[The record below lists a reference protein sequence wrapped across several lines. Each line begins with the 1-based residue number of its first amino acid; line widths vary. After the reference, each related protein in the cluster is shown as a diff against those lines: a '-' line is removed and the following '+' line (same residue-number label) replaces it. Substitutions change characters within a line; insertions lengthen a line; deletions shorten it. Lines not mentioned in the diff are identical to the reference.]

1 MTTDNMETEHA
12 KIRPTLIS
20 EMIKELRGPRFG
32 AEEIL
37 SDNPLD
43 EYITGVVVPFKKEK
57 DNEDPENFA
66 DDDFSDKA
74 SVSQYTSDVSGGFE
88 DDSDDSENQFV
99 IPNTLDPTA
108 RISSFGL
115 SFFIRKSCSRI
126 KLCVSWSR
134 YKQNMEGSDK
144 KWVRIPNYKILS
156 INPQECKDPVI
167 VSASPDEYI
176 RLWIK
181 KYDVENQ
188 NQTQIVMS
196 LVNEL
201 EFYGKSNEEK
211 AVVALFQ
218 PSIRV
223 VLDEDDL
230 QPKYLKPH
238 TDMEYISMDDAP
250 LARGYMCG
258 AVWKKIDYNHQVPAD
273 ILWPEYSCVAKE
285 SQKEADEFLH
295 CQLRTEF
302 LPLSAIPMPKL
313 EWEED
318 VSNPEMSLYRLSEAW
333 DTETLEKYL
342 RPWTSLYSEWIEK
355 NNTATESD
363 PDLEHIRKRIIGKER
378 QVLDRL
384 NKGIKCLLSNEDARL
399 AFCFANRVILQQR
412 IWKDKKICEKPEIFK
427 WRPFQMAF
435 FLNSVE
441 SLYNPKSN
449 DREVLDLL
457 WIPTGGGK
465 TEAYLFMMAFVMALR
480 RIRKTDDAHAS
491 SGAGVSI
498 ITRYTLRL
506 LTVQQFRRTLQMV
519 IAAEYLRVS
528 VTNGKHGWR
537 PASCPDETDWLYGKI
552 RYSIGML
559 VGGGVT
565 PNTLRRDKDGA
576 IPILEDGVDKVQS
589 EPAQLVKCPVCG
601 EWLSIPKSEESNQDG
616 GLPAGNY
623 TFHLIIE
630 TEMPADKLR
639 EELSKQVVLKDVRI
653 QADLLDDV
661 FSPDVPSTL
670 QTLKISW
677 TSKTTNVEKQKYDDL
692 IEHHLLKNIPHE
704 RISFSPSYPGYFP
717 KKDIVGMKPKT
728 VDFDIFCP
736 NPECP
741 LNTGHQ
747 WYEENPFET
756 DVSLNPLYLNH
767 GIPIPAYTVDEQVYH
782 RCPTVI
788 VCTAD
793 KIARFAYEPRAGA
806 LFGDVRIYNRIYG
819 YLRGLLP
826 ESKKDAKSPY
836 YPAGVKHGDLSN
848 TDDYVEV
855 KPFLPPDM
863 IVQDEL
869 HLLEG
874 SLGSMFGIY
883 ELMIRALISSSGG
896 NPKYIASSA
905 TVTNAEIQIKQLFN
919 CNTLQFPP
927 YGLKANDSFFV
938 HLSEAAWDDDKP
950 GRVYMGILGPGRGSL
965 TPLIRIWSRL
975 LKTVDDYRNRYGDEP
990 DNHVNNFWTVV
1001 GYCNAIRELGGLGA
1015 LYHEDIKER
1024 LLNISKPAK
1033 PRDIITE
1040 STGRFE
1046 ELSSRKSSIMIPQI
1060 LEQLEGE
1067 GNNTDNPTRSH
1078 DAILTTSMFG
1088 TGVDIPH
1095 LSLMVVNGQP
1105 KTTAQYIQATG
1116 RVGREVGAFIPV
1128 LFKPGRPR
1136 DLSHYEMFTGYHSTL
1151 NLSVEQASVSPYSS
1165 GCLERA
1171 TGPVMVAYL
1180 RNSPIMREEWYNDD
1194 GLIILSP
1201 EAETDLQTLLSVF
1214 EKVSDRIDSTG
1225 FVAANLDRYLRS
1237 AFSRWKKLGD
1247 EANKIGDP
1255 MPFVEYTVVRK
1266 AEKKVVLG
1274 DPAHPS
1280 FPSKE
1285 SLRDGGSVWS
1295 VFKNAP
1301 QSLRDV
1307 EETTEFGV

>member
-1 MTTDNMETEHA
+1 MTTDSTETEHT
-12 KIRPTLIS
+12 KIRPTLIT
-20 EMIKELRGPRFG
+20 EMIKELRGPRSG

-37 SDNPLD
+37 SENPLD
-43 EYITGVVVPFKKEK
+43 EYITGVVVPPKRPDETGETG
-57 DNEDPENFA
+57 DFA
-66 DDDFSDKA
+66 DDEFSDKTG
-74 SVSQYTSDVSGGFE
+74 VSQYTSDVSGGFE
-88 DDSDDSENQFV
+88 EDPDDSENKFV
-99 IPNTLDPTA
+99 IPNTLDPTSP
-108 RISSFGL
+108 ISSFGL
-115 SFFIRKSCSRI
+115 SFFIKNTCSRV

-134 YKQNMEGSDK
+134 YNKYHEGGHDA
-144 KWVRIPNYKILS
+144 WIRTPHYKILT
-156 INPQECKDPVI
+156 INPFDCE
-167 VSASPDEYI
+167 SPLSVFKSSDGEL
-176 RLWIK
+176 RLWVKIYEADK
-181 KYDVENQ
+181 Q
-188 NQTQIVMS
+188 SQIVIS
-196 LVNEL
+196 LVNNLEL
-201 EFYGKSNEEK
+201 NGRTKDEK
-211 AVVALFQ
+211 ATVSLFQ

-223 VLDEDDL
+223 VLDDADL

-238 TDMEYISMDDAP
+238 TDMEYISRDDAP

-258 AVWKKIDYNHQVPAD
+258 AVWKNIDYNHQVPAD

-285 SQKEADEFLH
+285 SQEEADEFLH
-295 CQLRTEF
+295 CQVRTEF

-342 RPWTSLYSEWIEK
+342 RPWPSLYAEWIEK
-355 NNTATESD
+355 NNTVTESD
-363 PDLEHIRKRIIGKER
+363 PDLEAIRKRIIGKER
-378 QVLDRL
+378 RVLDRL
-384 NKGIKCLLSNEDARL
+384 NKGIDCLLSNEDARL

-412 IWKDKKICEKPEIFK
+412 IWKDKKIREKPEIFK

-441 SLYNPKSN
+441 SLYNPESD
-449 DREVLDLL
+449 DRGVLDLL

-465 TEAYLFMMAFVMALR
+465 TEAYLFMMAFVMAMR

-519 IAAEYLRVS
+519 TAAEYLRVS

-537 PASCPDETDWLYGKI
+537 PESCSYEKDWLYGKT

-565 PNTLRRDKDGA
+565 PNSLGRSNDGA
-576 IPILEDGVDKVQS
+576 IPILTDKVKIAQS

-601 EWLSIPKSEESNQDG
+601 EWLSIPKSEESNQEG
-616 GLPAGNY
+616 GLPAGEY
-623 TFHLIIE
+623 IFHLIIQTPVSKDE
-630 TEMPADKLR
+630 LR
-639 EELSKQVVLKDVRI
+639 ERISEPVKKNDVVIRAELLEG
-653 QADLLDDV
+653 V
-661 FSPDVPSTL
+661 FSPDVPDSL
-670 QTLKISW
+670 RILRISW
-677 TSKTTNVEKQKYDDL
+677 TSRKTKVEKQKYDDL
-692 IEHHLLKNIPHE
+692 ITNHLLRDIRYEPV
-704 RISFSPSYPGYFP
+704 SFSPSYPGYFP
-717 KKDIVGMKPKT
+717 KKDIVGTKPKT

-741 LNTGHQ
+741 LNAGHQ
-747 WYEENPFET
+747 WYEENQFE
-756 DVSLNPLYLNH
+756 VPVLLNPLYLNH

-788 VCTAD
+788 VSTAD

-806 LFGDVRIYNRIYG
+806 LFGDVHIYNRIHG

-836 YPAGVKHGDLSN
+836 YPAGVKHGDLGN
-848 TDDYVEV
+848 TDDYVKV

-863 IVQDEL
+863 IVLDEL

-883 ELMIRALISSSGG
+883 ELMVRALISSSGG

-905 TVTNAEIQIKQLFN
+905 TVTNAETQIKQLFN
-919 CNTLQFPP
+919 CDTLQFPP

-965 TPLIRIWSRL
+965 TPLIRIWARL
-975 LKTVDDYRNRYGDEP
+975 LKSVDDYWILYRNEP

-1024 LLNISKPAK
+1024 LQIISAPKT
-1033 PRDIITE
+1033 PRDIVAE
-1040 STGRFE
+1040 STSRFE
-1046 ELSSRKSSIMIPQI
+1046 ELSSRKSSTMIPQI

-1067 GNNTDNPTRSH
+1067 GNNTDDPTRSH

-1116 RVGREVGAFIPV
+1116 RVGREIGAFIPV

-1136 DLSHYEMFTGYHSTL
+1136 DLSHYEMFAGYHSTL
-1151 NLSVEQASVSPYSS
+1151 NLSVEQSSVSPYSS

-1171 TGPVMVAYL
+1171 VGPVMVAYL
-1180 RNSPIMREEWYNDD
+1180 RNSPVMREKWYKND
-1194 GLIILSP
+1194 GLVILSP
-1201 EAETDLQTLLSVF
+1201 DADTDLQTLLSEF
-1214 EKVSDRIDSTG
+1214 LHVSDKINKSQSSAG
-1225 FVAANLDRYLRS
+1225 NLKKHLQS
-1237 AFSRWKKLGD
+1237 EFSFWKELGKMIQAD
-1247 EANKIGDP
+1247 GDD
-1255 MPFVEYTVVRK
+1255 MPYTEYTEYR
-1266 AEKKVVLG
+1266 APEKRVVLG
-1274 DPAHPS
+1274 DPAHPK
-1280 FPSKE
+1280 FPEEE
-1285 SLRDGGSVWS
+1285 STREKGPVWS
-1295 VFKNAP
+1295 VFRNAP